1 MPVFLVQFSYAP
13 RSIKTMVS
21 QPDFDRAAE
30 ATAMVTSLGG
40 KLLGHW
46 FALGEFD
53 GVALVDAP
61 DSSTAASIIMAIGG
75 TGAVSR
81 LQTTVLLTM
90 AEEQQARRNAAT
102 ASHLPLGDRQNR

>member
-1 MPVFLVQFSYAP
+1 MPIFLVQFNYAP

-21 QPDFDRAAE
+21 QPEVDRAAE
-30 ATAMVTSLGG
+30 AAAMVTSLGG

-53 GVALVDAP
+53 GVVLVDAP
-61 DSSTAASIIMAIGG
+61 DSSTAASITIAIGG

-90 AEEQQARRNAAT
+90 AEEQQARRRAAT
-102 ASHLPLGDRQNR
+102 ASHLPLGDQQTP